1 MFLAIDV
8 GNSQTTF
15 GLMDVEGKPA
25 AIWRCQ
31 SDPKETTDELSLR
44 LAGYLQLR
52 GFGPLD
58 VDACAVAS
66 VVPALERSWGRALSR
81 LERPLTIVRSG
92 MPSSV
97 EVAIPHPE
105 TLGADRLANAVAAKA
120 AYGAPVLVVDFGTAT
135 NIDVVDAE
143 GRFVGGV
150 ISPGLMLS
158 AEAIFAH
165 AAKLANVA
173 VECPEHVVG
182 ATSEEAL
189 QSGLVIGA
197 AASAEGLVARV
208 QRELGIEGCP
218 VVATGGLARTVGLA
232 TQCFTAIDPDL
243 TLRGIR
249 LLALEA

>member
-15 GLMDVEGKPA
+15 GLMDAEGTPA

-31 SDPKETTDELSLR
+31 SDPRETTDELSLR
-44 LAGYLQLR
+44 LAGYLRLR
-52 GFGPLD
+52 GFGPSD
-58 VDACAVAS
+58 VDASAVAS
-66 VVPALERSWGRALSR
+66 VVPALERSWTRALSR
-81 LERPLTIVRSG
+81 LECKLTVVKPG

-97 EVAIPHPE
+97 EVAIPLPE

-135 NIDVVDAE
+135 NIDVVDPE

-158 AEAIFAH
+158 AEAIFAR

-173 VECPEHVVG
+173 VECPERVVG
-182 ATSEEAL
+182 NTSEKAL

-197 AASAEGLVARV
+197 AASAEGLVARI

-218 VVATGGLARTVGLA
+218 VVATGGLARTVSLA
-232 TQCFTAIDPDL
+232 TECFTAVDPNL
-243 TLRGIR
+243 TLRGIM
-249 LLALEA
+249 LLAQS